1 MEYDK
6 NNKKRLVLD
15 YHNKEINN
23 YILDKNKFSLKNFK
37 LEMNGKDKNECAEYL
52 LNSKLEGF
60 KYYGNKNKCY
70 LFNTNNFNKPL
81 DKDLIKKYNIINKK
95 KYKYLKD
102 YDIYKDQKDINNYFK
117 EVNNYNF
124 NIEGNINEEN
134 VQNLDEC
141 LEYCHNN
148 DKCKNV
154 LYMKEKDKCKF
165 YGTKDFLNNEVGIE
179 YDTYTKKKLKDYD
192 IKIENNKS
200 IHKKNND
207 EDKFTYTSCINNKN
221 YNNIEEMYK
230 DYNKICKKEL
240 GNEYIFENKD
250 DNQNVIDCDLNNKKI
265 RCDLDLTNK
274 KIIENYDNDTNLLSK
289 SIFNEDNTLN
299 LFTYILISIIIIS
312 FLFIFFYYIIKN

>member
-1 MEYDK
+1 
-6 NNKKRLVLD
+6 
-15 YHNKEINN
+15 
-23 YILDKNKFSLKNFK
+23 
-37 LEMNGKDKNECAEYL
+37 
-52 LNSKLEGF
+52 
-60 KYYGNKNKCY
+60 
-70 LFNTNNFNKPL
+70 
-81 DKDLIKKYNIINKK
+81 
-95 KYKYLKD
+95 
-102 YDIYKDQKDINNYFK
+102 
-117 EVNNYNF
+117 
-124 NIEGNINEEN
+124 
-134 VQNLDEC
+134 
-141 LEYCHNN
+141 
-148 DKCKNV
+148 
-154 LYMKEKDKCKF
+154 
-165 YGTKDFLNNEVGIE
+165 TKDFLNNEVGIE

-312 FLFIFFYYIIKN
+312 FLFRFFYYIIKN